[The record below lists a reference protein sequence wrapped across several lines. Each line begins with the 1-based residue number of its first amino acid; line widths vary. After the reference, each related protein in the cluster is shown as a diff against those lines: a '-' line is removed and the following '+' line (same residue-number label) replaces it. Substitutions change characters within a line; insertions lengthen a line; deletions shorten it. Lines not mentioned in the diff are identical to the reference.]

1 MLTTTHEDA
10 EERSHHELQT
20 GQVGGRTHAGG
31 RCILWMGRD
40 IFYGPRLTLTDSLN
54 DVAEQNPPAA
64 AAFRSREGEGGC
76 KDKET
81 RLSPVSVNTETTRSQ
96 LELKSS

>member
-1 MLTTTHEDA
+1 MLTTTHENA

-40 IFYGPRLTLTDSLN
+40 IFYGAFDVVSLN
-54 DVAEQNPPAA
+54 DVAEQETPAA
-64 AAFRSREGEGGC
+64 AAFRSREGGGVQGQS
-76 KDKET
+76 DKAVT
-81 RLSPVSVNTETTRSQ
+81 CLC
-96 LELKSS
+96 